1 MHTKKSSLE
10 VQPEGFPVIWIPKQK
25 YSTWRKHMEEK
36 QLFENL
42 NSINMEFLS
51 YAALLFYLC
60 SVESEGMILI

>member
-1 MHTKKSSLE
+1 
-10 VQPEGFPVIWIPKQK
+10 
-25 YSTWRKHMEEK
+25 MEEK

-51 YAALLFYLC
+51 YAAFLFYLC

>member
-1 MHTKKSSLE
+1 
-10 VQPEGFPVIWIPKQK
+10 
-25 YSTWRKHMEEK
+25 MEEK